1 MEYKVKI
8 TSQTGEEISFGYEDN
23 DRNTIKDIEINFDT
37 IEDNVYRKGDGSL
50 LHLKIKGDIKY
61 DDVEN
66 KTTVDEHIKLFKWTC
81 SEKSEEL
88 YRTVN
93 IEVWN
98 KNNRLRVYTF
108 EKMFVEDYTE
118 KYYSSSQ
125 RGAESKSS
133 GFELKLTQMENNFDK
148 ATSFK

>member
-8 TSQTGEEISFGYEDN
+8 TSQTGEEISFGYDAN
-23 DRNTIKDIEINFDT
+23 DRNTIKDIEIQFDT
-37 IEDNVYRKGDGSL
+37 IEENVYRKGDGSL
-50 LHLKIKGDIKY
+50 LHLKIEGDIKY

-66 KTTVDEHIKLFKWTC
+66 KTTVGELIKLFNWTR

-88 YRTVN
+88 YRTVE

-98 KNNRLRVYTF
+98 KTTRLRAYTF
-108 EKMFVEDYTE
+108 EKMFVEDYAE
-118 KYYSSSQ
+118 KYHSSSQ
-125 RGAESKSS
+125 RGTESKS

-148 ATSFK
+148 AISF

>member
-8 TSQTGEEISFGYEDN
+8 TSQTGEEILLGHSSD
-23 DRNTIKDIEINFDT
+23 DKNTIKDIEIKFDT
-37 IEDNVYRKGDGSL
+37 IEENVYRKGDGSL
-50 LHLKIKGDIKY
+50 LHLKIEGDIKY
-61 DDVEN
+61 DDVESL
-66 KTTVDEHIKLFKWTC
+66 TTVDALIKLFDWTR

-88 YRTVN
+88 YRTVE

-98 KNNRLRVYTF
+98 NDIRLRAYTF

-118 KYYSSSQ
+118 KYHSSSQ
-125 RGAESKSS
+125 RGAESKS

-148 ATSFK
+148 AISFK

>member
-1 MEYKVKI
+1 MEYRVKI
-8 TSQTGEEISFGYEDN
+8 TSQTGEEILLGYTKN
-23 DRNTIKDIEINFDT
+23 DKNTIKDIEINFDT

-50 LHLKIKGDIKY
+50 LHLKIEGDIKY
-61 DDVEN
+61 DDVESL
-66 KTTVDEHIKLFKWTC
+66 TTVDALIKLFDWTR

-88 YRTVN
+88 YRTVE

-98 KNNRLRVYTF
+98 NDIRLRAYNF

-118 KYYSSSQ
+118 KYHSSSQ
-125 RGAESKSS
+125 RGAELRS

-148 ATSFK
+148 AISFK